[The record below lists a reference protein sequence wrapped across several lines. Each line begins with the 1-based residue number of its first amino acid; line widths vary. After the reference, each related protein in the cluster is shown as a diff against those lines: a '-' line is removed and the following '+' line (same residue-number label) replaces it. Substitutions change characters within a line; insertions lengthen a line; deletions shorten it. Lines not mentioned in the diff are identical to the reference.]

1 MAAPSIPLDRAPE
14 FDNDKLDRFLRTSI
28 AGLEGHMSLERIAGG
43 QSNPTFFVTYDTRR
57 LVLRKQP
64 PGELLPSAHA
74 IDREYRVMGA
84 LKQAGVLVPNVILY
98 CDDREIIGTPFY
110 IMDRLEGRVFHD
122 GALPG
127 VSSDERRLMY
137 RSLAQ
142 ALAALHNVDPGSV
155 GLSDYGK
162 SGNYFARQ
170 IARWTKQWEL
180 SRTREDANIER
191 LIAWLP
197 DNIPDDDVTV
207 VTHGDFR
214 VGNVMF
220 HEREPR
226 VIAILDWE
234 LSTLGHPLADLAHAC
249 MGWHSGPHEYGGLAG
264 LDLGALGI
272 PSEAEFTQA
281 YHEAAQHGLRM
292 TRFHMAFALFRFA
305 VIFEGIAARAKAG
318 NAADA
323 NAAAVGPLAAS
334 FAKHAVEAL
343 SSALK

>member
-1 MAAPSIPLDRAPE
+1 LDRAPE
-14 FDNDKLDRFLRTSI
+14 FDAGKLDRFLRTSI
-28 AGLEGHMSLERIAGG
+28 ARLEGPMALERIAGG

-84 LKQAGVLVPNVILY
+84 LRKAGVLVPTVVLY
-98 CDDREIIGTPFY
+98 CDDRDVIGTPFY

-137 RSLAQ
+137 QSLAQ
-142 ALAALHNVDPGSV
+142 ALAALHNVDPASV

-170 IARWTKQWEL
+170 IARWTRQWEL

-197 DNIPDDDVTV
+197 ENIPDDDVTV

-249 MGWHSGPHEYGGLAG
+249 MGWHSGPHEYGGLTG
-264 LDLGALGI
+264 LDLAALGI
-272 PSEAEFTQA
+272 PSEAEFAQA
-281 YHEAAQHGLRM
+281 YYEAAHHRLRM

-318 NAADA
+318 NAADS

-334 FAKHAVEAL
+334 FAEHAVDVL
-343 SSALK
+343 SSNR